1 MIFFQKQF
9 LYSQL
14 PPSLIKVE
22 SSDKF
27 CNFNKYMQHN
37 PKQKLEQLGFKQML
51 NIILL
56 RN

>member
-14 PPSLIKVE
+14 APSFIKVE

-27 CNFNKYMQHN
+27 CNFNKYLQHN
-37 PKQKLEQLGFKQML
+37 PKQKLEQLGFKKML